1 MKYLLVEKSKLIAN
15 LGRIRDRAGKARII
29 AVLKA
34 NGYGLGLIQMARF
47 LQEQGVRMFAV
58 TDPSEARRLRQAG
71 CADEEILVLR
81 STTNEQ
87 EIREIL
93 EVGATAA
100 IGSYDAAVALNG
112 VAEQLGMSCD
122 VHIQINVGMGRYG
135 FDPAE
140 LDRVL
145 SVYRFLPCLHV
156 TGIFTHFP
164 RAYQDKDVTAAQCQ
178 VFLDVVQKLRDS
190 GCEPGMIHAANSA
203 ALFYCN
209 LPELD
214 GVRVGSALT
223 GRITAK
229 GNFALQ
235 KTGKLV
241 TQVTELRWLTKGQ
254 STGYGS
260 VFTARKPVRVAILPV
275 GTADGF
281 MVEKARDSFRL
292 RDCIRYMLSDL
303 LSFLRRR
310 RRPTVLINGKRAR
323 VIGHVGMNH
332 TAVDVTNLDCVPGT
346 RAELE
351 VSPMFVPPQINRQYE

>member
-223 GRITAK
+223 GHRAAMAHQ
-229 GNFALQ
+229 G
-235 KTGKLV
+235 
-241 TQVTELRWLTKGQ
+241 TEH
-254 STGYGS
+254 
-260 VFTARKPVRVAILPV
+260 
-275 GTADGF
+275 
-281 MVEKARDSFRL
+281 RL
-292 RDCIRYMLSDL
+292 RQRIYRPQAGPCGHPPGGY
-303 LSFLRRR
+303 RRR
-310 RRPTVLINGKRAR
+310 LYGGK
-323 VIGHVGMNH
+323 G
-332 TAVDVTNLDCVPGT
+332 PGQLP
-346 RAELE
+346 AA
-351 VSPMFVPPQINRQYE
+351 